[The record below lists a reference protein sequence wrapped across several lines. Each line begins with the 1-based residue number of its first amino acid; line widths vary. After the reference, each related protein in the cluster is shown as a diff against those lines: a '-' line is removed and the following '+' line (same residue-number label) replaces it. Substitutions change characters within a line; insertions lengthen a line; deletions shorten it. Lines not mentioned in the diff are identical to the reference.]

1 MSKPASAVKSQPG
14 SNPETSRSIG
24 TILVQQGRIK
34 APDIDRIQH
43 HALERGIRFG
53 EAAIEL
59 ELLTS
64 DDIKAALER
73 QFSQVVFG
81 RGGVGGVADDVIAA
95 YDPQSPL
102 VEPLRILRS
111 QLLFNWPEQLER
123 KIIMITSPDRG
134 EGRSWLAA
142 NLAVTFSQMGHR
154 TLLIDADMH
163 RPRQH
168 ILFGLDNT
176 LGLSALLTG
185 RAGAAAIPSVGAQ
198 SSLSVLTAGVPPP
211 NPQELLARPSFEW
224 AIDLLSAQHDV
235 ILIDTPPA
243 ADTSDALLIA
253 AQARAA
259 LVIGRRDFTKHA
271 RLNAAL
277 HHFKMAGIVI
287 LGCVLNEY

>member
-1 MSKPASAVKSQPG
+1 MSTSSNVLKGQPT
-14 SNPETSRSIG
+14 SNPETSRAIG
-24 TILVQQGRIK
+24 MILVEQGRIK
-34 APDIDRIQH
+34 APDIDVIQEY
-43 HALERGIRFG
+43 ALERGIRFG
-53 EAAIEL
+53 DAGIAL
-59 ELLTS
+59 ELLTPQ
-64 DDIKAALER
+64 DITAALAR
-73 QFSQVVFG
+73 QFSQVVLRRG
-81 RGGVGGVADDVIAA
+81 AGGVTDDVIAA

-111 QLLFNWPEQLER
+111 QLLFSWPEQLQR

-142 NLAVTFSQMGHR
+142 NLAVTFSQMGQR

-163 RPRQH
+163 HPRQH

-185 RAGAAAIPSVGAQ
+185 RAGSSTIPSIGSQ
-198 SSLSVLTAGVPPP
+198 LSLSVITAGSPPP

-224 AIDLLSAQHDV
+224 AIERLSAQHDV

-243 ADTSDALLIA
+243 ADSSDALLVA
-253 AQARAA
+253 AKARAA
-259 LVIGRRDFTKHA
+259 LVIGRRDHTKHA
-271 RLNAAL
+271 RLNAAM
-277 HHFKMAGIVI
+277 HQFKMAGIVI